1 MRGSEVTRCLK
12 SAGAV
17 LGKRGIHM
25 GNRALENRVKELKA
39 IEEQQK
45 ALTERAEKI
54 KEEIKKDM
62 QAKGKDEIKVGN
74 FVIRFKEVITKRF
87 DTKALQNS
95 INGCM
100 RLLRSHRVQCV
111 FQYRKKMPLP
121 EPESLTGAKTRQ

>member
-1 MRGSEVTRCLK
+1 
-12 SAGAV
+12 
-17 LGKRGIHM
+17 M

-87 DTKALQNS
+87 DTKAFAEQHTRLYEAFAKPQSTMRFS
-95 INGCM
+95 I
-100 RLLRSHRVQCV
+100 S
-111 FQYRKKMPLP
+111 
-121 EPESLTGAKTRQ
+121 

>member
-1 MRGSEVTRCLK
+1 
-12 SAGAV
+12 
-17 LGKRGIHM
+17 M

-45 ALTERAEKI
+45 ALAERAEKI

-87 DTKALQNS
+87 DSKSFAEQHKRLYEAFTKSQS
-95 INGCM
+95 TM
-100 RLLRSHRVQCV
+100 RFTIS
-111 FQYRKKMPLP
+111 
-121 EPESLTGAKTRQ
+121 